1 MLVALPAPLLA
12 SLLLAAQPPR
22 TAAPTTPAPARAEAP
37 VPADPVP
44 VPADLAVSGVVVGPT
59 PERSSAIL
67 LAGGRTRTVGVGE
80 TAFGG
85 RLVSVTAA
93 AVALDF
99 GGKVVEL
106 RVPATA
112 VAAALPRPAA
122 PPARP
127 ALPAGAPP
135 EDPETPAREMNRA
148 EVQRRLGEEIPRILA
163 ETAVAPV
170 MEEGRV
176 VGVQVTRLPEGSL
189 LTDAGLRTGDVLTR
203 INDTDIDGMGTL
215 IGLWPRLQTATELRA
230 TVLRNG
236 QTFSLLVTLR

>member
-1 MLVALPAPLLA
+1 MLA
-12 SLLLAAQPPR
+12 SLLVLVLAVGEAPG
-22 TAAPTTPAPARAEAP
+22 AAPR
-37 VPADPVP
+37 
-44 VPADLAVSGVVVGPT
+44 DLAVAGVVVGTT

-67 LAGGRTRTVGVGE
+67 TSGGRTRTVGLGE
-80 TAFGG
+80 SAFGG

-93 AVALDF
+93 GVALEF
-99 GGKVVEL
+99 GGTRVEL
-106 RVPATA
+106 RLPSEGT
-112 VAAALPRPAA
+112 ALPRPAG
-122 PPARP
+122 PSPAHP

-135 EDPETPAREMNRA
+135 EDPETPGREMSRV

-203 INDTDIDGMGTL
+203 INGTEIDGMATL
-215 IGLWPRLQTATELRA
+215 IGLWPRLQSASELRA

-236 QTFSLLVTLR
+236 QPFSLLVSLR

>member
-1 MLVALPAPLLA
+1 
-12 SLLLAAQPPR
+12 
-22 TAAPTTPAPARAEAP
+22 
-37 VPADPVP
+37 
-44 VPADLAVSGVVVGPT
+44 VVVGTT

-67 LAGGRTRTVGVGE
+67 ASGGRTRVVAVGE
-80 TAFGG
+80 SAFGG
-85 RLVSVTAA
+85 RLVSVSADG
-93 AVALDF
+93 VALDF
-99 GGKVVEL
+99 GGERVEL
-106 RVPATA
+106 RLPTA
-112 VAAALPRPAA
+112 AAALPRPAG
-122 PPARP
+122 PPASRP

-135 EDPETPAREMNRA
+135 EDPETPAREMSRV

-203 INDTDIDGMGTL
+203 INGTDIDGMATL
-215 IGLWPRLQTATELRA
+215 IGLWPRLQSATELRA

-236 QTFSLLVTLR
+236 QPFSLLVSLR